1 MYVQIY
7 SHMKKGNCSVL
18 LEETVLTY
26 YWIGFILAD
35 GHIHN
40 SIRLKVALG
49 LKDKEHLLKLKHF
62 LKVENHIDY
71 PNHSEFSVMDSAIL
85 RKFCKKFKLE
95 QNKTIK
101 ACDISSVHSNLLKA
115 LFIGFIDGD
124 GYIGKQYKRKDCCLF
139 IKCHSAW
146 LENLNI
152 FSQEFLGKKSA
163 YLNKAGYANLHIGNH
178 LVLKDLK
185 QFIINN
191 QLPVLERKW
200 NKINL

>member
-101 ACDISSVHSNLLKA
+101 LVIFLVFTPIFLK
-115 LFIGFIDGD
+115 LF
-124 GYIGKQYKRKDCCLF
+124 L
-139 IKCHSAW
+139 
-146 LENLNI
+146 
-152 FSQEFLGKKSA
+152 
-163 YLNKAGYANLHIGNH
+163 
-178 LVLKDLK
+178 LVL
-185 QFIINN
+185 
-191 QLPVLERKW
+191 
-200 NKINL
+200 